1 MQLQSMPPLVFPN
14 PPQLSS
20 HPQPQFVAAKSL
32 MNKSSKNFDY
42 TYILCEQRKMV
53 QRNQKK
59 FRKELK

>member
-1 MQLQSMPPLVFPN
+1 MQLQSPKLRVIP

-42 TYILCEQRKMV
+42 TYILCEKEKMV
-53 QRNQKK
+53 QRNI
-59 FRKELK
+59 

>member
-1 MQLQSMPPLVFPN
+1 MQLQSPKLCVIP

-59 FRKELK
+59 FREELK